1 MRHVSLSTRL
11 RGRLSFLCLIVSL
24 VLLPR
29 AGAAA
34 STIAEFDAWMAQH
47 HKMYGS
53 ADEKAQ
59 RYQHWLE
66 AYERVQQH
74 AHPHYSLGLN
84 EMSDWSPAEH
94 AQRLQRGSAL
104 HHHGSERHIGFHI
117 PAGWRRKFVEEFGGS
132 HPRVFDGRGEPP
144 PPPEVDWRDPSKNP
158 RQVKG
163 VTSIRNQLFCGGCY
177 SFGVVAA
184 VEGVVAADRG
194 FLNALSDE
202 QIIDCDAA
210 NHGCEGGDPQI
221 ALTYVVD
228 QPLVA
233 KGDYPFNAGKG
244 HASQCALNEAVAP
257 ASQIQ
262 SYLYVQPCEETV
274 LMQAVARGPVVVAID
289 AYCDAFMQY
298 SGGVLSDSCVDVT
311 GAAAA
316 GTTTVDAVCEDS
328 LNHAVAIVG
337 YGVDGKTGLNYWII
351 KNSWGSSWGEKGFA
365 RVLRG
370 GGREGEEGKDCGVG
384 CLEYYNFLPTG
395 GVAFVN
401 GTALSDDDFPKG
413 NMDEDAQRKLFFMDF
428 LVGMAVVL
436 AVLMVVGVPKLRRPQ
451 IQPCAEPLL
460 QLEEEENGNDERR
473 VTTLAN

>member
-1 MRHVSLSTRL
+1 MKHVLLSSPL
-11 RGRLSFLCLIVSL
+11 CGRLSFLCLIVPL
-24 VLLPR
+24 VLLPL
-29 AGAAA
+29 AGATV
-34 STIAEFDAWMAQH
+34 STTAEFDAWMAQH

-59 RYQHWLE
+59 RYQHWLK

-94 AQRLQRGSAL
+94 AQRLPRGGAL
-104 HHHGSERHIGFHI
+104 DHFGSERRIGFHI
-117 PAGWRRKFVEEFGGS
+117 PAGWRRKFVDEFRAS
-132 HPRVFDGRGEPP
+132 HPRVFDGRDEPP
-144 PPPEVDWRDPSKNP
+144 PPHEVDWRDPRKNP
-158 RQVKG
+158 KQVKG

-194 FLNALSDE
+194 CLNALSDE

-210 NHGCEGGDPQI
+210 NNGCEGGDPQI

-233 KGDYPFNAGKG
+233 KSDYPFNAGKG
-244 HASQCALNEAVAP
+244 LASQCALNEAVAP
-257 ASQIQ
+257 ASQVQ
-262 SYLYVQPCEETV
+262 SYLYVQPCDETV

-298 SGGVLSDSCVDVT
+298 SGGVLSDSCVDVA

-316 GTTTVDAVCEDS
+316 GTTSMDAVCEDS

-337 YGVDGKTGLNYWII
+337 YGADGNTGLKYWII
-351 KNSWGSSWGEKGFA
+351 KNSWGTSWGERGFA

-370 GGREGEEGKDCGVG
+370 GGTEGEEGKDCGVG

-401 GTALSDDDFPKG
+401 GTAFSDDDFPKG
-413 NMDEDAQRKLFFMDF
+413 DMDEDAQRELFFMDI

-436 AVLMVVGVPKLRRPQ
+436 AVLMVMSVPKLRRQ
-451 IQPCAEPLL
+451 QVQSGAEPLL
-460 QLEEEENGNDERR
+460 QLEDKEEEDDERG

>member
-1 MRHVSLSTRL
+1 
-11 RGRLSFLCLIVSL
+11 
-24 VLLPR
+24 
-29 AGAAA
+29 
-34 STIAEFDAWMAQH
+34 
-47 HKMYGS
+47 
-53 ADEKAQ
+53 
-59 RYQHWLE
+59 
-66 AYERVQQH
+66 
-74 AHPHYSLGLN
+74 
-84 EMSDWSPAEH
+84 
-94 AQRLQRGSAL
+94 
-104 HHHGSERHIGFHI
+104 
-117 PAGWRRKFVEEFGGS
+117 
-132 HPRVFDGRGEPP
+132 
-144 PPPEVDWRDPSKNP
+144 
-158 RQVKG
+158 
-163 VTSIRNQLFCGGCY
+163 
-177 SFGVVAA
+177 
-184 VEGVVAADRG
+184 
-194 FLNALSDE
+194 
-202 QIIDCDAA
+202 
-210 NHGCEGGDPQI
+210 
-221 ALTYVVD
+221 
-228 QPLVA
+228 
-233 KGDYPFNAGKG
+233 
-244 HASQCALNEAVAP
+244 
-257 ASQIQ
+257 
-262 SYLYVQPCEETV
+262 
-274 LMQAVARGPVVVAID
+274 MQAVARGPVVVAID
-289 AYCDAFMQY
+289 ADCDAFMQY